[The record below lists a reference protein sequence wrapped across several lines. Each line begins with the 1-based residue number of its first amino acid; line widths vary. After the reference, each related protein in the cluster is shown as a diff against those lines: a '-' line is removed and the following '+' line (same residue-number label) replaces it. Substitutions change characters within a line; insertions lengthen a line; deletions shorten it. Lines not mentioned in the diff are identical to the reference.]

1 MLLLVAFRHWSVRY
15 RIPYETQC
23 ICACVWRMEEEEKA
37 SDCELVGLFVAQCF
51 SLSGGGRAVTVKA
64 DGLERSVARSHPAQD
79 YRASPVSHHTVLTVK
94 PWSVGWNPS
103 VYPAKNRFHTLW
115 WRGFSWQDPPSPP
128 PPPLPSRPE
137 CRYWYAMLSPG
148 ACQLSSNRVWR
159 VLREAGK
166 RNLACPREE
175 ETARRKKTEN
185 IEFQGGGWMDG
196 QDREWRG
203 REVGR
208 RSVRRNNW
216 GRGAAINTMTHSFC
230 GGHFLTAFIKANLI
244 ILAR

>member
-1 MLLLVAFRHWSVRY
+1 MLLLVTFRHWSVRY

-23 ICACVWRMEEEEKA
+23 ICACMWRMEKEEKA

-51 SLSGGGRAVTVKA
+51 SLSGGGRAVTVEA
-64 DGLERSVARSHPAQD
+64 DGLKRSVAHSHPEQD
-79 YRASPVSHHTVLTVK
+79 YRASPVSHHAVLTVK

-128 PPPLPSRPE
+128 PPPLPSRLE
-137 CRYWYAMLSPG
+137 CRTSHVVIGMRCWARLHANSPRIVSDVSLEK
-148 ACQLSSNRVWR
+148 Q
-159 VLREAGK
+159 
-166 RNLACPREE
+166 ACPHEE